1 MVGPF
6 TITLL
11 KFAAEFLLKKIKICQ
26 HLTKLWA
33 RKLRL
38 KRHVCQ
44 GTVLLKGKLARDLTY
59 GGAETVVT
67 ASHCDNRIHI
77 LSFYLH

>member
-11 KFAAEFLLKKIKICQ
+11 KFAAEFRLKKIKICQ

-33 RKLRL
+33 RKLIAPQAPCVPRYCPVE
-38 KRHVCQ
+38 R
-44 GTVLLKGKLARDLTY
+44 
-59 GGAETVVT
+59 
-67 ASHCDNRIHI
+67 
-77 LSFYLH
+77 